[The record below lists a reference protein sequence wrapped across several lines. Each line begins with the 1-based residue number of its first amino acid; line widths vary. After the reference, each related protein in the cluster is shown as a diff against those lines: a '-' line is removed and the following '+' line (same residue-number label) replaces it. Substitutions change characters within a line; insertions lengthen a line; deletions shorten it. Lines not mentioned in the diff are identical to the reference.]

1 MRLYG
6 KFQLE
11 ILNDKE
17 QGEEK
22 LTQSRNLITM
32 KTDKKKM
39 PYGGSDECSNDST
52 PTIILSTDQD
62 KIGTITQ
69 INLTAASLFGYS
81 KTELISMLRS
91 LYLIY
96 VKIDRKINILMPLLI
111 SEKHHRFLEKF
122 IDNPGA

>member
-1 MRLYG
+1 MVNQNWCDLNRLIQNPKIMRLYG

-69 INLTAASLFGYS
+69 INLTAASLYGYS
-81 KTELISMLRS
+81 KTELISMM
-91 LYLIY
+91 YIIFNLI
-96 VKIDRKINILMPLLI
+96 
-111 SEKHHRFLEKF
+111 F
-122 IDNPGA
+122 

>member
-1 MRLYG
+1 MVQG
-6 KFQLE
+6 
-11 ILNDKE
+11 DTKE

-52 PTIILSTDQD
+52 PTIILSTDPDQD

-81 KTELISMLRS
+81 KTELISML
-91 LYLIY
+91 
-96 VKIDRKINILMPLLI
+96 NIIFNLN
-111 SEKHHRFLEKF
+111 F
-122 IDNPGA
+122 